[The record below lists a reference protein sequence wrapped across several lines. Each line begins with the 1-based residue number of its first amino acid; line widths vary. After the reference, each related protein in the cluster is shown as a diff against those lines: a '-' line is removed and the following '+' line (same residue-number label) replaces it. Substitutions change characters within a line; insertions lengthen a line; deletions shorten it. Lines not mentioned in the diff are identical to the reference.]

1 VSFLDGREVNRI
13 TWNFSTSKGIISVHL
28 KFFLTCLKIHTM
40 PKRLFH
46 ILLICILSQYVTA
59 QEADDTTL
67 RENALNAVRVYYETL
82 GEESPLYNGSEYLEY
97 AYTLQEGHPFFQLAT
112 FVNGNINLDGMIFH
126 DVPMLYDIV
135 KDQLIIL
142 DFQKVYKINLPA
154 DRIRQ
159 FSLLGHL
166 FVRITHDSA
175 DQVKTGFYDQVYKG
189 KLALFAKREK
199 RVLEKYSNIQ
209 ISKAVISENI
219 YYIKKDGI
227 YHTIKNKSSLFAVLK
242 TKKKEVQQYLKTN
255 NIKFK
260 REPERA
266 MIMAVKYYDQLT
278 N

>member
-1 VSFLDGREVNRI
+1 
-13 TWNFSTSKGIISVHL
+13 
-28 KFFLTCLKIHTM
+28 M

-46 ILLICILSQYVTA
+46 ILLICILSRHVAA
-59 QEADDTTL
+59 QDANDSTL
-67 RENALNAVRVYYETL
+67 SENALNAISAYYETL

-97 AYTLQEGHPFFQLAT
+97 AYTLQEGHPFFQSAN
-112 FVNGNINLDGMIFH
+112 FISGNINLDGMIFH

-135 KDQLIIL
+135 KDQVIIL

-159 FSLLGHL
+159 FFLLGHL
-166 FVRITHDSA
+166 FVRITRDSA
-175 DQVKTGFYDQVYKG
+175 DQIKTGFYDQLYKG
-189 KLALFAKREK
+189 KIALLARREK
-199 RVLEKYSNIQ
+199 KVLEKYSNIQ
-209 ISKAVISENI
+209 ISKVVISENV
-219 YYIKKDGI
+219 YYIRKDGV
-227 YHTIKNKSSLFAVLK
+227 YHTIRNKSSLLATLK
-242 TKKKEVQQYLKTN
+242 AKKKEVQQYLKTN